1 MTCKTISHYSL
12 LEKLGEGGMG
22 VVYKAHD
29 PRLERF
35 VALKFLPD
43 EYASDALARERF
55 LREARAASALNHPS
69 ICTIY
74 EVGEED
80 GRIFIAMEFLNGVTL
95 KDLVRRG
102 PLPYEQL
109 LATAVDV
116 IDGLQAAHSAAI
128 IHRDIKLANILVN
141 TSGRAKIL
149 DFGLA
154 KKTTVR
160 RPSSASAAVTSELAE
175 ESQMSSGLAA
185 LGTAA
190 YMSPEQALGK
200 PLDERTDLFSLGIV
214 LYEMATGQAPF
225 RGDTTGMLFL
235 SILQDTPEE
244 PRALNPD
251 LPEELQRVIA
261 KCLEKDRELRYQH
274 ASDIRADLQR
284 LQRTFGAQKGTVVGA
299 PNENAEAGSSDNLQ
313 DSRNSSWP
321 SGQQRAIAKA
331 TNRPGPGRARRSWK
345 RLGAAAAALLCAL
358 VIIGGIYLHSRNPR
372 PLPGHAG
379 IVVADFANTTGDAIF
394 DGALRQALMIELRQS
409 PVLNVVSDFR
419 VASVLKQMEKPAGGR
434 LSHDLARE
442 VCLRTNSQAF
452 VAGSIAQLGN
462 EYQVKL
468 QALDCKTGKTIA
480 SSANET
486 TSRDAIIATL
496 GDSGR
501 QLRGE
506 LGESLPT
513 LRQFDKPLP
522 EATTA
527 SLDAL
532 QAYAA
537 GGRRMARGEDGI
549 PSLKRAIDL
558 DSNFAMAYVVLGNA
572 YRNSR
577 QYDLAA
583 ECRTQAYQLR
593 NRVTEY
599 ERVRIET
606 DYYRDVTGETAKAI
620 KACDEGLKA
629 YPDSVPL
636 LTELGF
642 SYLEAGELEKAA
654 RSFERAGQLAP
665 DGAFTYVNRTIA
677 YMATNRLDEAKIA
690 FAEARKRDVDNVGLT
705 ESRYMLAFLEGDEPG
720 MRKEVESARHRPG
733 YEDRLL
739 SLLAETEAFHGH
751 LAMARQLIQQA
762 KTSAEQAD
770 GRERI
775 ALYDASEAWREAE
788 VGNSRLARQ
797 RAAMAVIGEND
808 RVVKA
813 EAAMA
818 LARAGDIRRATN
830 LADELA
836 QKYPLN
842 SEVQNYVV
850 PTIRAAVEL
859 QLGHANKAI
868 EVLEAARSVE
878 MAAGDFANLEP
889 IYLRGMAYLQLRD
902 GAKAA
907 AELQKVIDHPAIVG
921 TFVTGAVAHLQLAR
935 AEEMSGEHDAART
948 HYQDFLALWKD
959 ADTDVPIYKQARTEY
974 GKLERQ
980 Q

>member
-1 MTCKTISHYSL
+1 
-12 LEKLGEGGMG
+12 MG

-95 KDLVRRG
+95 KDLVCRG

-109 LATAVDV
+109 LATAVDI
-116 IDGLQAAHSAAI
+116 IDGLQAAHSAGI
-128 IHRDIKLANILVN
+128 VHRDIKLANILVN

-160 RPSSASAAVTSELAE
+160 RASRAAAVTPELAE
-175 ESQMSSGLAA
+175 ESLMSSGLAA

-284 LQRTFGAQKGTVVGA
+284 LQRTFGAQGGTVVGA
-299 PNENAEAGSSDNLQ
+299 PNENAEAGFSDKLQ
-313 DSRNSSWP
+313 DSSNSSWP

-331 TNRPGPGRARRSWK
+331 TNHSGLGRARRPWK
-345 RLGAAAAALLCAL
+345 PFGAAAVVLCAL

-379 IVVADFANTTGDAIF
+379 IVVADFANITGDAIF
-394 DGALRQALMIELRQS
+394 DGALRQALMIALRQS
-409 PVLNVVSDFR
+409 PSLDVISDFR

-486 TSRDAIIATL
+486 TSRDAVITMV

-501 QLRGE
+501 RLRRE
-506 LGESLPT
+506 LGESPT
-513 LRQFDKPLP
+513 SLRQFDKPLP

-527 SLDAL
+527 SLEAL
-532 QAYAA
+532 QAYAT
-537 GGRRMARGEDGI
+537 GRRQLARGEDGI
-549 PSLKRAIDL
+549 PSLKRAIDS
-558 DSNFAMAYVVLGNA
+558 DPNFALAYVALGNA
-572 YRNSR
+572 YRNSH
-577 QYDLAA
+577 QNDLAA
-583 ECRTQAYQLR
+583 EYHTRAYQLR
-593 NRVTEY
+593 NRVTER
-599 ERVRIET
+599 ERFEIESA
-606 DYYRDVTGETAKAI
+606 YYRDVTGETAKAV
-620 KACDEGLKA
+620 KTCEEGLKV
-629 YPDSVPL
+629 YSDSVPL
-636 LTELGF
+636 LTWLGF
-642 SYLEAGELEKAA
+642 SYLDAADFEKAA
-654 RSFERAGQLAP
+654 RSFERARQLVP
-665 DGAFTYVNRTIA
+665 GRGGTYVNLATA
-677 YMATNRLDEAKIA
+677 YMALNRLDEAKIA
-690 FAEARKRDVDNVGLT
+690 FEEARKRDIDAVGLT

-842 SEVQNYVV
+842 TEVQNYVV
-850 PTIRAAVEL
+850 PTVRAAIEL
-859 QLGHANKAI
+859 QRGHANKAI

-878 MAAGDFANLEP
+878 MATGDFANLEP
-889 IYLRGMAYLQLRD
+889 IYLRGMAYLQLHD

-907 AELQKVIDHPAIVG
+907 AEFQKLIDHPAIVG

-959 ADTDVPIYKQARTEY
+959 ADTDVPIYKQAKTEY

>member
-1 MTCKTISHYSL
+1 
-12 LEKLGEGGMG
+12 MG

-43 EYASDALARERF
+43 EYATDALARERF

-95 KDLVRRG
+95 KDIVRRG
-102 PLPYEQL
+102 PLTYEQL
-109 LATAVDV
+109 LAIAIDV
-116 IDGLQAAHSAAI
+116 IDGLQAAHSAGI
-128 IHRDIKLANILVN
+128 IHRDIKLANIFVN
-141 TSGRAKIL
+141 TSGRSKIL

-160 RPSSASAAVTSELAE
+160 RPSSASAAVTPELAE

-284 LQRTFGAQKGTVVGA
+284 LQRTFEAQEGTVVGA
-299 PNENAEAGSSDNLQ
+299 PNENAEAGSSDKLQ

-331 TNRPGPGRARRSWK
+331 TNHSGLGRARRPWK
-345 RLGAAAAALLCAL
+345 RFGAAAALLCAL
-358 VIIGGIYLHSRNPR
+358 VIIGGIYLHSRNPL

-409 PVLNVVSDFR
+409 PLLNVVSDFR
-419 VASVLKQMEKPAGGR
+419 VASVLKQMEKPAGER

-442 VCLRTNSQAF
+442 VCLRTNSHAF
-452 VAGSIAQLGN
+452 VAGSIAQVGN

-468 QALDCKTGKTIA
+468 QALDCKTGKAIA

-486 TSRDAIIATL
+486 TNRDAVIAMV

-501 QLRGE
+501 QLRKD
-506 LGESLPT
+506 LGESLPS

-527 SLDAL
+527 SLEAL

-558 DSNFAMAYVVLGNA
+558 DPNFALAYVVLGNA

-583 ECRTQAYQLR
+583 EYRTRAYQLR

-636 LTELGF
+636 LTLLGF

-677 YMATNRLDEAKIA
+677 YMAANRLDEAKIA

-705 ESRYMLAFLEGDEPG
+705 ENRYMLAFLEDDEPG
-720 MRKEVESARHRPG
+720 MRGEIESARHRPG

-739 SLLAETEAFHGH
+739 SLLARTEAFHGH
-751 LAMARQLIQQA
+751 LAKARQLTQEA
-762 KTSAEQAD
+762 KASAEQAD

-788 VGNSRLARQ
+788 VGNSPLGRQ

-842 SEVQNYVV
+842 TEVQNYVV

-859 QLGHANKAI
+859 QRGHPNKAI

-889 IYLRGMAYLQLRD
+889 IYLRGVAYLQLHD

-935 AEEMSGEHDAART
+935 AEEMSGKHDAART

-959 ADTDVPIYKQARTEY
+959 ADPDIPIYKQAKTEY